1 MALRDRL
8 KTMGMF
14 PKIPDMG
21 EIEGKLDQRVDRIV
35 AKLDEILAEL
45 RTQRGGTP

>member
-8 KTMGMF
+8 KLQGMF

-21 EIEGKLDQRVDRIV
+21 EIEGKIDQRVDRII
-35 AKLDEILAEL
+35 AKLDEILVEL
-45 RTQRGGTP
+45 RKGGAPQ

>member
-1 MALRDRL
+1 MAPLRARFA
-8 KTMGMF
+8 GMF
-14 PKIPDMG
+14 PDVSKLTDMFNQKFDAL
-21 EIEGKLDQRVDRIV
+21 I

>member
-1 MALRDRL
+1 MALKDRL

-21 EIEGKLDQRVDRIV
+21 EIEAKLDQRFDRLI
-35 AKLDEILAEL
+35 AKLDEILQEL
-45 RTQRGGTP
+45 RTQRGAS